1 VRQTSIAH
9 GAFLCDIAGFWFAF
23 KSCLTFLFFRADPQ
37 LGTAFRLAA
46 GFVWLVIVVGYAVL
60 SPASRHER
68 RQYNASLRWI
78 VIYLALA
85 GFSILWT
92 SSSSPAIAAGYWAGL
107 VAEVFAV
114 YLLLRQP
121 PVEDNA
127 RRMMRGFI
135 VGALALAIVA
145 WIAPATDDLRLGN
158 EEFLHPNLIGF
169 YFAIGALA
177 AAHLAPK
184 QKLWSAPA
192 IALGVTTIRTLS
204 KGAIVAFL
212 VAGLY
217 CLMRGSKI
225 SRKARVWIG
234 ILSTLVLVSFWGL
247 AEAYFNLYATGN
259 NVETLTGRTYI
270 WSQTI
275 ELFLEKP
282 WLGYGFDS
290 FRWTFPAFADF
301 LPNHAHNEFFQQLFT
316 YGLVGILV
324 VISVYW
330 SFYRHVRASERS
342 GLRSLAMAILIL
354 VLVRG
359 IVDTDQFG
367 LCFPLWLM
375 TMFAMALVPAG
386 SSRTVPS

>member
-1 VRQTSIAH
+1 MV
-9 GAFLCDIAGFWFAF
+9 GFWFAF

-37 LGTAFRLAA
+37 LGTAVRLTAA
-46 GFVWLVIVVGYAVL
+46 LALLVIVVGYTVL
-60 SPASRHER
+60 NPVPRHDHW
-68 RQYNASLRWI
+68 QQHASLRWI
-78 VIYLALA
+78 ILYLALA
-85 GFSILWT
+85 GISILWT
-92 SSSSPAIAAGYWAGL
+92 SSSSRGVAAAYWAGL
-107 VAEVFAV
+107 VAEVLAV
-114 YLLLRQP
+114 YLLLRRP
-121 PVEDNA
+121 AVDDNA

-135 VGALALAIVA
+135 IGAMLLAVVA

-158 EEFLHPNLIGF
+158 EDFLHPNLIGF
-169 YFAIGALA
+169 YFAIGCLA
-177 AAHLAPK
+177 AAHLAQK

-204 KGAIVAFL
+204 KGAIIAFL

-217 CLMRGSKI
+217 CVMRGSKL

-247 AEAYFNLYATGN
+247 AEAYLNLYATGN

-282 WLGYGFDS
+282 WFGYGFDS
-290 FRWTFPAFADF
+290 FRWIFPAFADF
-301 LPNHAHNEFFQQLFT
+301 LPNHAHNELFQQLFT
-316 YGLVGILV
+316 YGVVGIVV
-324 VISVYW
+324 VIGVYA
-330 SFYRHVRASERS
+330 SFYRQVRASQKS
-342 GLRSLAMAILIL
+342 SLRSLAMAILIL

-359 IVDTDQFG
+359 IVDTDQFE

-375 TMFAMALVPAG
+375 TLFAMALMPAR
-386 SSRTVPS
+386 SSRTISS